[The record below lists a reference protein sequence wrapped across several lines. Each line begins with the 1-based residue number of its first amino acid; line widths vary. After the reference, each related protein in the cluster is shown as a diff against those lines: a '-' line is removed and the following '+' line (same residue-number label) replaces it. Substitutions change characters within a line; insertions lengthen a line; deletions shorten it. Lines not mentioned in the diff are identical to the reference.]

1 MWKKKDQ
8 NEGKKERRKN
18 SGRSGSIRRM
28 WQIDEQ
34 KQLSTKDKNCSFFS
48 IYCPQNYLVE
58 R

>member
-34 KQLSTKDKNCSFFS
+34 K
-48 IYCPQNYLVE
+48 
-58 R
+58 